1 MGQRSYR
8 TFGKER
14 RTEPCQLGDL
24 SGCERTRGVSLHRM
38 EPEIDTGPI
47 VSQEVFEIGSEDTA
61 LSLSTKC
68 VNVGVPIVMRFLE
81 AVDPVGGQ

>member
-1 MGQRSYR
+1 
-8 TFGKER
+8 
-14 RTEPCQLGDL
+14 
-24 SGCERTRGVSLHRM
+24 M